1 LEHFPLFQDCTTK
14 FTDSVFR
21 DGETRVWLRDG
32 NYSRMT
38 SRLSR
43 TEIMQ
48 PRADAES
55 QVTVMLNLNEARD
68 LARDFMASVV
78 ITDYSRAIYDE
89 NSLIDGEKE

>member
-1 LEHFPLFQDCTTK
+1 
-14 FTDSVFR
+14 
-21 DGETRVWLRDG
+21 
-32 NYSRMT
+32 
-38 SRLSR
+38 
-43 TEIMQ
+43 MQ